1 MPDLTRDE
9 ATRLLTG
16 LRARRDTAIDAGDI
30 DEVARLDD
38 QIRKTEAILNASTPR
53 GSSGPVP
60 NGPRRGKGDE
70 PKDHKTRN
78 IILAVVAVFLA
89 CGICGNLI
97 EGDTTQEEV
106 VPAPTTPVDS
116 AATAEADSIAQAEAA
131 ELARFGPAPTL
142 SAWDGGSR
150 GVQRYLERVAR
161 DPESV
166 EVENCTQPIRSDLA
180 SAATDTDLPDGWVT
194 VCEWAARNG
203 FGGMNRTRN
212 TFVLRDVDRLETVVW
227 TDMQ

>member
-9 ATRLLTG
+9 AARLLTG
-16 LRARRDTAIDAGDI
+16 LRARRDEAIDAGDI

-38 QIRKTEAILNASTPR
+38 QIRKTEALLDEATQRAASRT
-53 GSSGPVP
+53 GSP
-60 NGPRRGKGDE
+60 GPRRGKNDK
-70 PKDHKTRN
+70 PKDNKTRN
-78 IILAVVAVFLA
+78 IILAIVAVFMA
-89 CGICGNLI
+89 CGVCGSLL

-106 VPAPTTPVDS
+106 APTPTTPADS

-150 GVQRYLERVAR
+150 GVQRCLERVAR

-180 SAATDTDLPDGWVT
+180 AAATDTDLPDGWVT
-194 VCEWAARNG
+194 VCEWSARNG
-203 FGGMNRTRN
+203 FGGMNRTRS